1 MKRTPSIS
9 AIVAMLAA
17 LGAIGLAAFVAWV
30 RLADSGTVATSG
42 SVTTLS
48 VASSVQIGGPY
59 ELVDQNGRT
68 VRSSDFQGK
77 FQLIYFGYAYCP
89 DVCPTELAAM
99 AEAVDALGT
108 EADRVQPLFITVDPE
123 RDTPDFLAGYVP
135 HFHPRLI
142 GLTGTPEQI
151 AAVAKAFRVYYAKV
165 ESDRQTDY
173 LMDHTSFIY
182 LMGPDGNFLTM
193 FRYGMQ
199 PAAMADAIA
208 AFVDKAG

>member
-1 MKRTPSIS
+1 
-9 AIVAMLAA
+9 MLAA
-17 LGAIGLAAFVAWV
+17 LGAIGLAAFIAWV
-30 RLADSGTVATSG
+30 RLADSGPVARSG
-42 SVTTLS
+42 SVTTLT

-59 ELVDQNGRT
+59 ALVDHRGQT

-99 AEAVDALGT
+99 AQALDDLGGKA
-108 EADRVQPLFITVDPE
+108 ERVQPLFITVDPE
-123 RDTPDFLAGYVP
+123 RDTPEFLAGYVP

-142 GLTGTPEQI
+142 GLTGTQEQI
-151 AAVAKAFRVYYAKV
+151 AAVAKSFREYYAKV

-199 PAAMADAIA
+199 PAAMAEAIA
-208 AFVDKAG
+208 AFIDKAG